1 MELTKLY
8 DVKNGIVNAFSIV
21 TGHRIHWVKP
31 DEIPVGGFTQEEFVK
46 MQEQIA
52 NDNTHVVLYE
62 TDQQG
67 KETDTLKFMARISQ
81 ILYIA

>member
-1 MELTKLY
+1 MQILDINTGK
-8 DVKNGIVNAFSIV
+8 VNNFAILE
-21 TGHRIHWVKP
+21 GHRVHWVNP
-31 DEIPVGGFTQEEFVK
+31 DEIPVGGFTQAEFRTMHK
-46 MQEQIA
+46 QIA

-67 KETDTLKFMARISQ
+67 NEKEDIKFMAKISQ